1 MFIIQVKNLTLQ
13 QREQWK
19 ISSETMEMIDHK
31 IFVIRKYVRLNQ
43 YLNTG
48 YVFAPLVS
56 WT

>member
-31 IFVIRKYVRLNQ
+31 IFVIRKNVRLNQ